1 MAHARPTRFR
11 DVLKNL
17 ALVVGSVALT
27 LLLLEAA
34 VRLFTSVPPVIRERD
49 PVVGSRYRPHFRGR
63 VFAQESGR
71 DVFLAFNRD
80 GFRGDDVP
88 YERAPNVRRVGVL
101 GDSFVAA
108 IACDEA
114 DTAVRQTERLLN
126 ASNPEYRW
134 EVLNFGVS
142 GSSTGQELVLFREVV
157 ARYRPDIVIVA
168 YFIGNDFSDNSARLS
183 SNPRIYFE
191 IDAGGA
197 LRQRPF
203 SAARSAVS
211 TWLNRH
217 SRLYVWQ
224 KTANDALRERTDD
237 GYRIFRTD
245 PSQDLDE
252 AWELNERLIVALR
265 DEVEKAGARY
275 ILALYPSGA
284 QVYSDM
290 WTALLEQADAR
301 AGRFDPTYPER
312 RLTALARRSGIP
324 VVTMRDEF
332 LRASGGR
339 TVSETPPADLLFF
352 GGNGHLSERGNALA
366 ARILHRFLTVSPPDA
381 GSATPAERTRT
392 RSAAR

>member
-1 MAHARPTRFR
+1 M
-11 DVLKNL
+11 LKNL
-17 ALVVGSVALT
+17 ALVVGSVSLT
-27 LLLLEAA
+27 LVLLEAG

-49 PVVGSRYRPHFRGR
+49 PIVGSRYRPHFRGR
-63 VFAQESGR
+63 VFAAESGR

-88 YERAPNVRRVGVL
+88 YERAPNVRRVAVL

-108 IACDEA
+108 IACEDA
-114 DTAVRQTERLLN
+114 DTAVRRMERLLD
-126 ASNPEYRW
+126 ASNPEHRW

-142 GSSTGQELVLFREVV
+142 GSSTGQELVLFRERV
-157 ARYRPDIVIVA
+157 ARYRPDIVIIA

-191 IDAGGA
+191 IGGDGL

-203 SAARSAVS
+203 SAARSALS

-224 KTANDALRERTDD
+224 KTANDAIRERTND

-245 PSQDLDE
+245 PSPELDD
-252 AWELNERLIVALR
+252 AWELNERLIVAFR
-265 DEVEKAGARY
+265 DEVEGAGARF

-284 QVYSDM
+284 QIYADVWRS
-290 WTALLEQADAR
+290 LLEQADDR
-301 AGRFDPTYPER
+301 GGRFDPTYPEL

-324 VVTMRDEF
+324 VVTMREEF
-332 LRASGGR
+332 LRASGGL
-339 TVSETPPADLLFF
+339 TAAETPAADLLFF

-366 ARILHRFLTVSPPDA
+366 ARILHRFLTAGPPADGGGPGPSP
-381 GSATPAERTRT
+381 TPAERTRT
-392 RSAAR
+392 RAAAR